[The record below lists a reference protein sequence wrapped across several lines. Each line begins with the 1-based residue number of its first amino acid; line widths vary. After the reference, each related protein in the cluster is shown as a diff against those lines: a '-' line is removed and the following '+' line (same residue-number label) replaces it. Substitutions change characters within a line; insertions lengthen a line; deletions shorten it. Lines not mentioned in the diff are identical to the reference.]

1 MVVYIFYLICVYTL
15 SWYHLHGVASHI
27 CSWVPIPSKC
37 IWSGFVLNGTDMA
50 ISLDTKSM
58 AEIVIHVWNGNMI
71 YQYFTWQFSITL
83 RLQLFSK
90 SLQTSCFN
98 WAVKYGSACR
108 FSDKCTK
115 IYLYWSYTCLHT
127 RKISTIHYFFYITTV
142 KDQTFAFCGLWGQ
155 TEIFIFKMV
164 QKLYLSQ
171 LNLQPKKLCLACLE
185 AI

>member
-1 MVVYIFYLICVYTL
+1 MSILFLDNIFMAL
-15 SWYHLHGVASHI
+15 SPIFAPEFQFLVSAFG
-27 CSWVPIPSKC
+27 WVLC
-37 IWSGFVLNGTDMA
+37 WMR
-50 ISLDTKSM
+50 
-58 AEIVIHVWNGNMI
+58 W
-71 YQYFTWQFSITL
+71 TWQFPLTL
-83 RLQLFSK
+83 KVWQKLLYMYEMRIQYINTLHG
-90 SLQTSCFN
+90 N
-98 WAVKYGSACR
+98 

-127 RKISTIHYFFYITTV
+127 FKICTIHYFFYITIV

-171 LNLQPKKLCLACLE
+171 LNLQPKKLCLACLA